1 MLPNFSKEEIMS
13 LDLGLK
19 GKTAVITGGAAG
31 IGNETAEFFL
41 KQGANVVL
49 ADLNPEVN
57 NIAKGM
63 GGDKAIGVAGNV
75 CDAEYRQHVIEEGVK
90 AFGQI
95 DVLVNCAGIVALES
109 AEIISED
116 FWNRTININLS
127 ASFFMAQAVGKY
139 MIDNGVK
146 GSIVNIASQ
155 AGVIALDKHVAY
167 CAAKGGIIA
176 MTKVMAMEWGKYGIR
191 VNAVAPT
198 VVLTALGHK
207 AWDGPV
213 GDAFKKEI
221 PAERFAEPEEIA
233 AMEKKI
239 DEAARDL
246 GSDLPNPMMYMF
258 FLPITAIPDYAIT
271 DVGPVDYV
279 NLRTFEPVL
288 NVREK

>member
-1 MLPNFSKEEIMS
+1 MLDNFLKEEIMEMNY
-13 LDLGLK
+13 GLQ

-31 IGNETAEFFL
+31 IGNTTAEYFL

-49 ADLNPEVN
+49 ADLNPEVEK
-57 NIAKGM
+57 IAKDM
-63 GGDKAIGVAGNV
+63 GGACAIGVAGNV
-75 CDAEYRQHVIEEGVK
+75 CDGEYRAKVIEEGVK
-90 AFGQI
+90 AFGKI
-95 DVLVNCAGIVALES
+95 DILVNCAGIVALES
-109 AEIISED
+109 AEILPESY
-116 FWNRTININLS
+116 WTRTIDINLS

-139 MIDNGVK
+139 MIDNQVHGN
-146 GSIVNIASQ
+146 IINIASQ

-176 MTKVMAMEWGKYGIR
+176 MTKVLAMEWGKYGIR

-233 AMEKKI
+233 SVIAFLCSKGAAMITGHNLLI
-239 DEAARDL
+239 D
-246 GSDLPNPMMYMF
+246 GGYT
-258 FLPITAIPDYAIT
+258 I
-271 DVGPVDYV
+271 
-279 NLRTFEPVL
+279 
-288 NVREK
+288 K